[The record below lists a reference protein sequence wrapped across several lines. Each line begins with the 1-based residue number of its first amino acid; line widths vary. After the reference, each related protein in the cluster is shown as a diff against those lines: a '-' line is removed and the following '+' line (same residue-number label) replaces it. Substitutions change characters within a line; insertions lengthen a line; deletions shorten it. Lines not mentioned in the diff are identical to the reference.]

1 MVCSKCGRQ
10 IANGAKFCT
19 YCGAA
24 QGGASGGRAP
34 YDSRGGEAFGSRGR
48 DPYGSRGGDAF
59 GSRSGDAFG
68 SRGGAF
74 DSRGRGNR
82 GGDAFGGAPR
92 RGGSFGGGDSFG
104 SRGGFERPAR
114 REGESNMIFLLIGM
128 ALALAGG
135 IVRACMNIQP
145 QWRNSLE
152 SAWSMAKSVGSMD
165 ADAGAFYK
173 VSTIFMILYHALP
186 GLLMILFAVLVI
198 TKGRRK
204 ASGTGA
210 PALWIPICEFICLN
224 VVLIWGMIV
233 ITSYGGGDVAGEIVK
248 TEFLTF
254 LLPIL
259 MEIVFAVV
267 YIIETGKMA
276 RGKNVF
282 IWLVPIMGAVSFVYM
297 LVLNLIYKS
306 DNIESGFLMLN
317 ISGQL
322 AMYLISFALFFAGA
336 SIAVFGF
343 PRGRGRIPGPGR
355 DSRDPRYESRR
366 DSFGRY

>member
-24 QGGASGGRAP
+24 QGGASGGRAS

-48 DPYGSRGGDAF
+48 DPYGPRGGDAF

-104 SRGGFERPAR
+104 SRGGYNRPSR
-114 REGESNMIFLLIGM
+114 QPGESNMIFLWISMVLM
-128 ALALAGG
+128 LAGG
-135 IVRACMNIQP
+135 IVRACMNIQ
-145 QWRNSLE
+145 WKDFLKMTWD
-152 SAWSMAKSVGSMD
+152 SAGMLGSMGGD
-165 ADAGAFYK
+165 AEVFYK
-173 VSTIFMILYHALP
+173 GSVICMILYHALP

-198 TKGRRK
+198 TKGRKK

-210 PALWIPICEFICLN
+210 PAILIPVFEFIFLN

-233 ITSYGGGDVAGEIVK
+233 ISSFGGNSDIAGEIAK
-248 TEFLTF
+248 SEFLTF
-254 LLPIL
+254 LLPIA
-259 MEIVFAVV
+259 MEIVFAIV
-267 YIIETGKMA
+267 YIIVTGKMG
-276 RGKNVF
+276 RGRQVF
-282 IWLVPIMGAVSFVYM
+282 VWIVPIMAAVSFVYM
-297 LVLNLIYKS
+297 LVLNLIYS
-306 DNIESGFLMLN
+306 SNNIDSGFLTGDTSQN
-317 ISGQL
+317 V
-322 AMYLISFALFFAGA
+322 MYFVSFALYFAGA
-336 SIAVFGF
+336 GLAVLGY
-343 PRGRGRIPGPGR
+343 PRGARRMPGPGR